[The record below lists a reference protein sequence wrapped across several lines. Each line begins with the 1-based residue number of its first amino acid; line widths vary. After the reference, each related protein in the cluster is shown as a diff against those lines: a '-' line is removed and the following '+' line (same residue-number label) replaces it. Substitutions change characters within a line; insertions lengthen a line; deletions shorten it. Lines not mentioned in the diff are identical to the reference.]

1 MRNIE
6 ELLRGMAR
14 KVEPTATQKKAASAS
29 HQYLR
34 GLMETGGIGSRIFSS
49 YLSGSYARGT
59 AVNPLGDVDII
70 FLIDES
76 KWATGLLAMRP
87 KPSVVLRSFAAAVR
101 YRYDKSSA
109 FTQRRSIR
117 LELSHI
123 DIDCVPAIEIPGT
136 DYIWVGDRKDDAWIK
151 SSPKLH
157 HAALTKANQ
166 LCDGWAVPAIK
177 LLKTWNKSLPST
189 AQVRSF
195 VVETIAITALTAE
208 PQRTLQDCVLCFFDF
223 VVQFRSDFLQ
233 IGADRLGIT
242 LSGVFGMT
250 VPDLAR
256 TGGNVASGIG
266 GGQATNFMDR
276 AKRSRELL
284 EGGLHA
290 RTENSA
296 AKHVFTALG
305 WA

>member
-1 MRNIE
+1 
-6 ELLRGMAR
+6 MAC

-29 HQYLR
+29 HKYLR
-34 GLMETGGIGSRIFSS
+34 ELMDTGVIDNRILRSF
-49 YLSGSYARGT
+49 LSGSYVRGT

-76 KWATGLLAMRP
+76 KWETGFFATRP
-87 KPSVVLRSFAAAVR
+87 KPSVVLRSFADAVR
-101 YRYDKSSA
+101 YRYEKSSA

-123 DIDCVPAIEIPGT
+123 DIDCVPAIEIPGS

-151 SSPKLH
+151 SSPQLH
-157 HAALTKANQ
+157 HTALTKANQ

-177 LLKTWNKSLPST
+177 LLKAWNRSLPAT

-195 VVETIAITALTAE
+195 VIETIAVTALTAA
-208 PQRTLQDCVLCFFDF
+208 PQKTLQDCVLGFFDF

-233 IGADRLGIT
+233 IGNARLGIT
-242 LSGVFGMT
+242 ISGVFGMT

-256 TGGNVASGIG
+256 TGGNVASGISG
-266 GGQATNFMDR
+266 DHATSFMDR
-276 AKRSRELL
+276 ANRSRELL
-284 EGGLHA
+284 QGGLHA
-290 RTENSA
+290 RTEDSA
-296 AKHVFTALG
+296 AKHVFSALG

>member
-1 MRNIE
+1 
-6 ELLRGMAR
+6 MAR

-34 GLMETGGIGSRIFSS
+34 GLMDTGGIGNRILGS

-87 KPSVVLRSFAAAVR
+87 KPSVVLRSFADAVR

-123 DIDCVPAIEIPGT
+123 DIDCVPAIEIPGS
-136 DYIWVGDRKDDAWIK
+136 DHIWVGDRKDDAWIK

-166 LCDGWAVPAIK
+166 LCDGLAVPTIK
-177 LLKTWNKSLPST
+177 LLKAWNKSLPST

-195 VVETIAITALTAE
+195 VIETIAVTALSAAPE
-208 PQRTLQDCVLCFFDF
+208 KTLQDCVLGFFDF
-223 VVQFRSDFLQ
+223 VVQFRSDFLL
-233 IGADRLGIT
+233 IGPDRLGIT
-242 LSGVFGMT
+242 ISRVFGMN

-256 TGGNVASGIG
+256 TGGNVASGVG
-266 GGQATNFMDR
+266 GDQATNFMDR
-276 AKRSRELL
+276 ATRSRELL

-290 RTENSA
+290 RTEDSA
-296 AKHVFTALG
+296 AKHVFAALG

>member
-1 MRNIE
+1 MARNIE
-6 ELLRGMAR
+6 
-14 KVEPTATQKKAASAS
+14 PTASQKKAASAS

-34 GLMETGGIGSRIFSS
+34 GLMDTGGIGNRILSS

-59 AVNPLGDVDII
+59 AVKPLDDVDII
-70 FLIDES
+70 FLIEES
-76 KWATGLLAMRP
+76 KWATGFLSMRP
-87 KPSVVLRSFAAAVR
+87 KPSVVLRSFADAVR

-123 DIDCVPAIEIPGT
+123 DIDCVPAIEIPGS
-136 DYIWVGDRKDDAWIK
+136 DHIWVGDRKDDAWIK

-157 HAALTKANQ
+157 HAKLTKANQ

-177 LLKTWNKSLPST
+177 LLKAWNKSLPST

-195 VVETIAITALTAE
+195 VIETIAVTALTAA
-208 PQRTLQDCVLCFFDF
+208 PRKTLLDCILEFFDF
-223 VVQFRSDFLQ
+223 VVRFRSDFLQ
-233 IGADRLGIT
+233 IGKERLGIT
-242 LSGVFGMT
+242 ISGLFGMA

-256 TGGNVASGIG
+256 TGGNVASGVG

-276 AKRSRELL
+276 AIRTRELL
-284 EGGLHA
+284 EDGQHA
-290 RTENSA
+290 RTEDSA
-296 AKHVFTALG
+296 AKHVFAALG
-305 WA
+305 RA

>member
-1 MRNIE
+1 MVRN
-6 ELLRGMAR
+6 
-14 KVEPTATQKKAASAS
+14 VEPTATQKKSASAS
-29 HQYLR
+29 HKHLR
-34 GLMETGGIGSRIFSS
+34 ELMDTGGIGSRILRS

-70 FLIDES
+70 FVIDES
-76 KWATGLLAMRP
+76 KWATGFFATRP
-87 KPSVVLRSFAAAVR
+87 QPSVVLRSFADAVR

-123 DIDCVPAIEIPGT
+123 DIDCVPAIEIPGS

-157 HAALTKANQ
+157 QAALTKANQ
-166 LCDGWAVPAIK
+166 LCGDCVVPAIK
-177 LLKTWNKSLPST
+177 LLKAWNKSLPST

-195 VVETIAITALTAE
+195 VIETIAVTALSAAPHE
-208 PQRTLQDCVLCFFDF
+208 TLQKCVFGFFDF
-223 VVQFRSDFLQ
+223 VVQFRSDFLL
-233 IGADRLGIT
+233 IGTERLGIT
-242 LSGVFGMT
+242 ISPIFGMA

-256 TGGNVASGIG
+256 TGGNVASGVG
-266 GGQATNFMDR
+266 GDQATNFMARADR
-276 AKRSRELL
+276 TRELL
-284 EGGLHA
+284 EGGLQA
-290 RTENSA
+290 PTESGA
-296 AKHVFTALG
+296 ERRVFAALG

>member
-1 MRNIE
+1 MD
-6 ELLRGMAR
+6 
-14 KVEPTATQKKAASAS
+14 TS
-29 HQYLR
+29 
-34 GLMETGGIGSRIFSS
+34 GIGNRILGS

-70 FLIDES
+70 FLIDDS

-87 KPSVVLRSFAAAVR
+87 KPSVVLRSFADAVR
-101 YRYDKSSA
+101 YRYDRSSA

-123 DIDCVPAIEIPGT
+123 DIDCVPAIEVPGG
-136 DYIWVGDRKDDAWIK
+136 DYILIGDRKDDAWIK

-166 LCDGWAVPAIK
+166 LCGGWAVPAVK
-177 LLKTWNKSLPST
+177 LLKAWNKSLPST

-195 VVETIAITALTAE
+195 VIETIAVTVLTEA
-208 PQRTLQDCVLCFFDF
+208 PQKSLQDCVLRFFDF
-223 VVQFRSDFLQ
+223 VAQFRSDFLL
-233 IGADRLGIT
+233 IGNERLGIT
-242 LSGVFGMT
+242 ISGIFGMT
-250 VPDLAR
+250 VPDLAQ
-256 TGGNVASGIG
+256 TGGNVANGVG
-266 GGQATNFMDR
+266 GDQSTNFMDR

-284 EGGLHA
+284 EGGLYA

-296 AKHVFTALG
+296 AKHVLAALG
-305 WA
+305 HPTDA

>member
-6 ELLRGMAR
+6 RLLVAMAS
-14 KVEPTATQKKAASAS
+14 KLEPTATQKKRASAS

-34 GLMETGGIGSRIFSS
+34 GLMDTGGIGNRILGS
-49 YLSGSYARGT
+49 YLSGSYARDT
-59 AVNPLGDVDII
+59 AINPLGDVDII

-76 KWATGLLAMRP
+76 KWATGLLSIRP
-87 KPSVVLRSFAAAVR
+87 KPSVVLRSFADAVR
-101 YRYDKSSA
+101 CRYDRSSA

-123 DIDCVPAIEIPGT
+123 HIDCVPAIELPGS
-136 DYIWVGDRKDDAWIK
+136 DYVLVGDRKEVDWIK

-157 HAALTKANQ
+157 QAALTKANRF
-166 LCDGWAVPAIK
+166 CDGWAVPAIK
-177 LLKTWNKSLPST
+177 ILKAWNKSLPST

-195 VVETIAITALTAE
+195 VIETVAVTALTAA
-208 PQRTLQDCVLCFFDF
+208 PQQSLQDCVLEFFDF
-223 VVQFRSDFLQ
+223 VVQFRGDFLL
-233 IGADRLGIT
+233 IGTDRLGISISR
-242 LSGVFGMT
+242 LFGMT

-256 TGGNVASGIG
+256 TGGNVASGVG
-266 GGQATNFMDR
+266 GDQATNFINR
-276 AKRSRELL
+276 ATRSRELL

-290 RTENSA
+290 RTEDSA
-296 AKHVFTALG
+296 AKHLFSAFG

>member
-1 MRNIE
+1 
-6 ELLRGMAR
+6 MAR

-29 HQYLR
+29 HNYLR
-34 GLMETGGIGSRIFSS
+34 ELMDTGGIGNRIFSS

-70 FLIDES
+70 FLIDDS
-76 KWATGLLAMRP
+76 KWASGLLAMRP

-101 YRYDKSSA
+101 YRYDQSSA

-123 DIDCVPAIEIPGT
+123 DIDCVPAIEIPGS
-136 DYIWVGDRKDDAWIK
+136 DYIWVGDRRDDAWIR

-157 HAALTKANQ
+157 HAELTKANL
-166 LCDGWAVPAIK
+166 LCDGWVVPAIK

-195 VVETIAITALTAE
+195 VIETIAITVLTAA
-208 PQRTLQDCVLCFFDF
+208 PQKTLQDCVLGFFDF

-233 IGADRLGIT
+233 IGNDRLGIT
-242 LSGVFGMT
+242 ISGVFGMT

-256 TGGNVASGIG
+256 TGGNVASGVG
-266 GGQATNFMDR
+266 GGQATNFMNR
-276 AKRSRELL
+276 ASRSRELL

-290 RTENSA
+290 RTEDSA
-296 AKHVFTALG
+296 AKHVFAALG

>member
-1 MRNIE
+1 
-6 ELLRGMAR
+6 MAS

-29 HQYLR
+29 HKYLR
-34 GLMETGGIGSRIFSS
+34 DLMDTGGIGNRILRSF
-49 YLSGSYARGT
+49 LSGSYVRGT

-76 KWATGLLAMRP
+76 KWATGFFSTRP
-87 KPSVVLRSFAAAVR
+87 EPSVVLRSFADAVR
-101 YRYDKSSA
+101 YRYEKSSA

-123 DIDCVPAIEIPGT
+123 DIDCVPAIEIPGS

-151 SSPKLH
+151 SSPQLH
-157 HAALTKANQ
+157 HTALTKANQ
-166 LCDGWAVPAIK
+166 LCDGWAVQAIK
-177 LLKTWNKSLPST
+177 LLKAWNRSLPAT

-195 VVETIAITALTAE
+195 VIETIAVTALTAA
-208 PQRTLQDCVLCFFDF
+208 PQKTLQDCVLGFFDF

-233 IGADRLGIT
+233 IGNPRLGIT
-242 LSGVFGMT
+242 ISGVFGMT

-256 TGGNVASGIG
+256 TGGNVASGISG
-266 GGQATNFMDR
+266 DHATSFMDR
-276 AKRSRELL
+276 ANRSRELL
-284 EGGLHA
+284 HGGLHA
-290 RTENSA
+290 RTEDSA
-296 AKHVFTALG
+296 AKHVFAALG